1 VAAPVELVLDPVVK
15 EDFAHLEEGGR
26 RQERVGAGLV
36 LRADP
41 GHLEVVEGEVSRRT
55 SFKRWRCRRRTWSES
70 ATSCRPPFRLLHER
84 MMCLMS

>member
-1 VAAPVELVLDPVVK
+1 VAAPVELVFDPVVK

-41 GHLEVVEGEVSRRT
+41 GHLEVVWEARSAVGRASRDGAVGDAPGASQPPPAGRP
-55 SFKRWRCRRRTWSES
+55 SGSCMS
-70 ATSCRPPFRLLHER
+70 A
-84 MMCLMS
+84 